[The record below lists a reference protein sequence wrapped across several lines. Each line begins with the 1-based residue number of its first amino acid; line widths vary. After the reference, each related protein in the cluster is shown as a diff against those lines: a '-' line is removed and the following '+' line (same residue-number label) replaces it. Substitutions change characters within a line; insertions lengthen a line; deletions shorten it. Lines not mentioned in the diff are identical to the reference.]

1 MKNLNLAFTFVTF
14 AAAFALALL
23 GAFLLND
30 DRYAATVTLVSGGLF
45 VAVAFV
51 LRPPRSVDSSRIAA
65 HACDVRMNTD
75 ERPRNRS
82 HSVRPAH

>member
-1 MKNLNLAFTFVTF
+1 VT
-14 AAAFALALL
+14 
-23 GAFLLND
+23 
-30 DRYAATVTLVSGGLF
+30 GGLF
-45 VAVAFV
+45 FAVAFV
-51 LRPPRSVDSSRIAA
+51 HRPPPRSVDSSRIAA